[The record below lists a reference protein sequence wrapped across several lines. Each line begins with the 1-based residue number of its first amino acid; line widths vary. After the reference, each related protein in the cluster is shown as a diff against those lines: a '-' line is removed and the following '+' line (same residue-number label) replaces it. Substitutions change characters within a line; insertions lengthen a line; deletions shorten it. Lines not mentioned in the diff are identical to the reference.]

1 MTTAKSGV
9 FRGLQHEN
17 WYLVG
22 GINQWCWWQGETTG
36 EELQVGQNEQIFC
49 QQDGGF
55 PHHPVS
61 KTLTFEILKF
71 IIKTDCEQTAAT
83 V

>member
-22 GINQWCWWQGETTG
+22 GINQWCWW
-36 EELQVGQNEQIFC
+36 
-49 QQDGGF
+49 
-55 PHHPVS
+55 
-61 KTLTFEILKF
+61 
-71 IIKTDCEQTAAT
+71 
-83 V
+83 